1 MQNIKL
7 AVILLFSLFYSTISY
22 AQNVTN
28 YLILQ
33 DIGSYKFS
41 TQSVN
46 PITDEVSQVPGY
58 IILKNAGVLIG
69 TGHFRLDHKDISY
82 ETDYESDVADLGVEV
97 QVTQHAGV
105 DSDKWLLHEVE
116 DNYRDDETETL
127 GQLTDGVVMRRVD
140 NKRVLWLGIGGGT
153 FRWVSNNVVISVS
166 YTDLQGTKPEPIE
179 VVKAY
184 LSKYPSTI
192 TVTDAE
198 FKSKAYNV
206 KWIKDEMER
215 RLWLCD
221 KWLMQL
227 QLGKVSQ
234 KDTLDAMVKHMNVFL
249 NYRQKYY
256 SVTATED
263 ISALNTALRASDGT
277 TIKNKLA
284 TYKTWWS
291 ANKTK
296 SISL

>member
-1 MQNIKL
+1 MHNIKL
-7 AVILLFSLFYSTISY
+7 VVILTCLLCFAAMSY

-33 DIGSYKFS
+33 NIGSYKFS

-46 PITDEVSQVPGY
+46 PITDEVRQIPGY
-58 IILKNAGVLIG
+58 TISKNAGVLIS
-69 TGHFRLDHKDISY
+69 TGHFRLDHKDITY
-82 ETDYESDVADLGVEV
+82 ETDYESDNADLGVDV
-97 QVTQHAGV
+97 QVTQHTGS

-116 DNYRDDETETL
+116 DNYRDDEAETL
-127 GQLTDGVVMRRVD
+127 GQLTDGAVMRKID

-184 LSKYPSTI
+184 LSKYPSII

-198 FKSKAYNV
+198 LKGKAYNV

-221 KWLMQL
+221 KWSMQL
-227 QLGKVSQ
+227 QLGKTTQ
-234 KDTLDAMVKHMNVFL
+234 KEMLEALVKHMTVFL
-249 NYRQKYY
+249 NYRQKYFG
-256 SVTATED
+256 
-263 ISALNTALRASDGT
+263 ISATNDLTALGTALRANDGT

-284 TYKTWWS
+284 EYKAWWN
-291 ANKTK
+291 ANKGR
-296 SISL
+296 SISI